1 MSVIEPFGG
10 FGLGLRRTHYDDF
23 LSAPDGPRVPV
34 DFVEVISEN
43 YMIDGG
49 RQMRILEEVRE
60 QFPVIIHGVSMSIG
74 SAGGLDTDYLT
85 KLKRLEQRIDPLWVS
100 DHLCW
105 TRNSAHNSHDLL
117 PMPLTEE
124 ALSAV
129 CSNIDRAQNALG
141 RAMLFENPSSYL
153 TFPED
158 ELSEWEFLAEMTR
171 RTGCYL
177 LLDVNNIYVSAA
189 NHGFSAMDYLKGL
202 PLDRVRQIHLAGH
215 DPATPE
221 RDIIIDTHDRAVAD
235 GVWDLYATA
244 IAMLP
249 QPVATMIERDDH
261 IPPLPELL
269 SELDCARGIAD
280 AALVP
285 A

>member
-1 MSVIEPFGG
+1 MPYQSTIAPFAG
-10 FGLGLRRTHYDDF
+10 FGLGLRRTHYEDF
-23 LSAPDGPRVPV
+23 LETDVPV

-49 RQMRILEEVRE
+49 RQLRILDQVRE
-60 QFPVIIHGVSMSIG
+60 KHPVILHGVSMSIG
-74 SAGGLDTDYLT
+74 SAGGLDKDHLA
-85 KLKRLEQRIDPLWVS
+85 KLKRLGQRIDPLWVS

-105 TRNSAHNSHDLL
+105 TRTSAHNSHDLL

-124 ALSAV
+124 ALAAV
-129 CSNIDRAQNALG
+129 CANIDHAQNELS

-158 ELSEWEFLAEMTR
+158 EMSEWQFLSEMTR

-177 LLDVNNIYVSAA
+177 LLDVNNIYVSAR
-189 NHGFSAMDYLKGL
+189 NHGFSADEYLAGL

-215 DPATPE
+215 DPATAE
-221 RDIIIDTHDRAVAD
+221 RPMIIDTHDRPVVD
-235 GVWDLYATA
+235 GVWDLYAKA

-249 QPVATMIERDDH
+249 GPVATMIERDED

-269 SELDCARGIAD
+269 AELDRARGIAED
-280 AALVP
+280 ALVP